1 MSPRYVLTL
10 GVFDRTCVRTYLP
23 RCIWSNLCTYL
34 PTLGIFERNYV
45 RIYLPRCVYEPM
57 YEFTFLGMY
66 KRTYVG
72 QQHDT
77 FYAINYVAYT

>member
-1 MSPRYVLTL
+1 MYEFTFL
-10 GVFDRTCVRTYLP
+10 GMYKYT
-23 RCIWSNLCTYL
+23 
-34 PTLGIFERNYV
+34 YV